1 MLLSLLVF
9 DKAESE
15 KQHQLPDE
23 YLPVEIASHDA
34 LSSLQFGRFQ
44 RFREF
49 PNFALHSFSKSPFI
63 REQFL
68 EKNSSGDQETPSFE
82 LFSTTI
88 SAGFASVNVM
98 TMSLV
103 RTTNRFRSKTM
114 FI

>member
-1 MLLSLLVF
+1 MRAVDLIKKGRKKL
-9 DKAESE
+9 
-15 KQHQLPDE
+15 HQWPDR

-34 LSSLQFGRFQ
+34 VSSLQFGRFQ
-44 RFREF
+44 REF
-49 PNFALHSFSKSPFI
+49 PNLALHSFSNIPFI

-88 SAGFASVNVM
+88 SAGLASVNVM

-103 RTTNRFRSKTM
+103 RTTRRFRSKTM